1 MDITSLDYLL
11 HNNPTIW
18 VFGYGS
24 LLWKPDFEYS
34 SKKIGSIKGFVRRF
48 WQGNSTHRGTP
59 SQPGRVANLVK
70 CKEGRAWGV
79 AYEIKGTESVTKAL
93 TYLNVRETQLGGYST
108 LVTEFEPRE
117 QGSEPFSVLVFTVT
131 EDNQY
136 YLGETDIPSM
146 AKQIVTAR
154 GAAGTNVEYVTKIA
168 DYVRHYVPEDKDDH
182 LFTLDLTIRKL
193 VREMVGSDE
202 STEWHFDM
210 HRHNLLTREPITE
223 IAQAS

>member
-1 MDITSLDYLL
+1 MRLISITYNITFSF
-11 HNNPTIW
+11 P
-18 VFGYGS
+18 
-24 LLWKPDFEYS
+24 
-34 SKKIGSIKGFVRRF
+34 
-48 WQGNSTHRGTP
+48 Q
-59 SQPGRVANLVK
+59 
-70 CKEGRAWGV
+70 GRAWGV

-117 QGSEPFSVLVFTVT
+117 QGSEPLSVLVFTVT